1 MGEDLRN
8 EQAIEA
14 DGERIGR
21 MELAEEQ
28 ATIRAPA
35 C

>member
-14 DGERIGR
+14 GGERTGR
-21 MELAEEQ
+21 IESADEQ
-28 ATIRAPA
+28 VTIRVRA
-35 C
+35 